1 MVVYYLDSK
10 VLITRYLSWRLLKSQ
25 IEMTAVFC
33 SFLFVIRLMA
43 ELKRVGLSYTTA
55 DVMLYVG
62 GMLPSSLARFDSMI
76 IFLAVC
82 MWFLQ
87 LRRSQELL
95 IVQVS
100 GVSMTRLIGKLL
112 PVICLII
119 TLFTINREYIAPN
132 LAENAKLQRAQKVN
146 GKAIYFQN
154 NDMWLRTD
162 QGFLNANIG
171 QDAYVLKNVHYYLF
185 QNDELYAWVVAPK
198 VIYRSGRW
206 IAPSAERF
214 VLTDQGHSKQ
224 TSRLLALPISLKP
237 RVLSWSFIKPE
248 YLSAWQ
254 IGVTLSKGTK
264 YGISDQI
271 TWLLFCVRVVRPLN
285 LFLIVVTS
293 LSVLDRAISSRFVG
307 LSSRL
312 VVLALLATSEF
323 VLYALM
329 CESHNALGFNA
340 SVLIAICPAILLMS
354 VLLTLY
360 MHRWMWPKIKM
371 RLFS

>member
-55 DVMLYVG
+55 DVIVYVG

-100 GVSMTRLIGKLL
+100 GISMTRLIGKLL

-154 NDMWLRTD
+154 NDMWLKTN

-171 QDAYVLKNVHYYLF
+171 QDAHVLKNVHYYLF

-206 IAPSAERF
+206 IALRSERF
-214 VLTDQGHSKQ
+214 VLTEQGHSKQ

-285 LFLIVVTS
+285 LLLIMVTT

-312 VVLALLATSEF
+312 VALALMATGEF
-323 VLYALM
+323 VLYSLM
-329 CESHNALGFNA
+329 CESHNALGFPESA
-340 SVLIAICPAILLMS
+340 LIALSPAILLS
-354 VLLTLY
+354 TSLFALYLYRLL
-360 MHRWMWPKIKM
+360 RSQI
-371 RLFS
+371 RLRLLS